1 MNLNEFYFQENS
13 DLVEKFFNSSVFLHE
28 KLEIECRRKRS
39 LEIRD
44 HKLLIKQ
51 GGLEKEITADTKTRE
66 IYSFLME
73 FCNRTK
79 AIDRLSEGA
88 HKLGMRKENL
98 ILFVQKLWNME
109 SLLAFQKTLFI
120 VS

>member
-1 MNLNEFYFQENS
+1 MQKE
-13 DLVEKFFNSSVFLHE
+13 
-28 KLEIECRRKRS
+28 RT

-44 HKLLIKQ
+44 HKLMIKQ
-51 GGLEKEITADTKTRE
+51 GGLKQEITADTKTRQ

-88 HKLGMRKENL
+88 QKLGMRKENL
-98 ILFVQKLWNME
+98 ITSFKSYGTWN
-109 SLLAFQKTLFI
+109 LC
-120 VS
+120 